1 MTKCPSK
8 RALEGGFVPAHSFRL
23 WSIMVGTSQSQRLE
37 AVSHIMSTVR
47 EWWYA
52 AVFSPFCPL
61 LQPRIPTQ
69 GILPP
74 IVDRSS
80 HLRLHNHD
88 DPQYI
93 CQEANSQMVLD
104 LLMVAA
110 KITRHIWRRDG
121 EAPCLLELAQCAFIS
136 SLKSLLGHSS
146 KSLQTIPLYFSVLEN
161 FLQYPSKF
169 FWCEVDSKW
178 WAINILQKQVA
189 NNNRRCCINTFL
201 PSSLGGNIL
210 RSVFP
215 HPLAFPLGTEAVVV

>member
-8 RALEGGFVPAHSFRL
+8 RALERGFVPAHSFRL

-37 AVSHIMSTVR
+37 AVGHIMSTVR

-74 IVDRSS
+74 IVNRSS

-110 KITRHIWRRDG
+110 EITCHIWRRDG

-136 SLKSLLGHSS
+136 SLKSLLWY
-146 KSLQTIPLYFSVLEN
+146 IAPN
-161 FLQYPSKF
+161 PSKLSLSTSLCLKTF
-169 FWCEVDSKW
+169 S
-178 WAINILQKQVA
+178 
-189 NNNRRCCINTFL
+189 NT
-201 PSSLGGNIL
+201 PQSSFD
-210 RSVFP
+210 VK
-215 HPLAFPLGTEAVVV
+215 